1 MSKKKGETNLLAK
14 EFELLIQDLEDSG
27 IVVNKNVENIETDK
41 IIVTFVSGKK
51 EKRANRQKEP
61 EREDGRVHWRQ
72 QNLSQTLL

>member
-1 MSKKKGETNLLAK
+1 MNYKKRQKTLLEK

-51 EKRANRQKEP
+51 EKKE
-61 EREDGRVHWRQ
+61 G
-72 QNLSQTLL
+72 